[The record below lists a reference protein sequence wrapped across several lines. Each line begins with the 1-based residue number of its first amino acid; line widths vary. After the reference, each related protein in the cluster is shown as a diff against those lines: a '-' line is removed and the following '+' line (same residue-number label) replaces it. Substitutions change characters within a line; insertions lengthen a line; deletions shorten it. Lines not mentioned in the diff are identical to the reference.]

1 MRLPELYIMQA
12 ELIARTGGSAA
23 LAIAPINLMRS
34 KRTNPV
40 LAQIPV
46 PASNEELLDIIFK
59 EYINELIL
67 ENGSEFY
74 ASFRFMK
81 EGKTY
86 MEVMKAGSFVFD
98 KTKLQWPIPNNEMIN
113 NPLIEQNPGQK

>member
-1 MRLPELYIMQA
+1 MQA

-98 KTKLQWPIPNNEMIN
+98 KTKLQWPIPNTEMIN